1 MSAPE
6 SAAQRRFL
14 GARQTGRQSYLHR
27 LDWWL
32 LAAALILSVG
42 SSVFVWSASR
52 SDLAGD
58 DPQYFLN
65 RHLVNI
71 AIALI
76 LAFIVSRLDYRLLRA
91 YAPIFYA
98 LAIIGILLVYTQ
110 LGATIAGARAWI
122 QLPGGFTIQPSEF
135 AKVAI
140 ILILAVVL
148 AEKRDAEAEPRDR
161 DVALA
166 LGLAAIPIGL
176 VLLQNDT
183 GTVFIMCTIVVTM
196 VAVSGARTR
205 WVTGLLVGG
214 ITAAVV
220 AWQLGFVKDY
230 QIARLTSFVNPEE
243 VASTAAYNAN
253 QARIAIGGGGLWGRG
268 LFEGPQTQGNFVPV
282 NESDFI
288 FTVIG

>member
-98 LAIIGILLVYTQ
+98 LAIIGILLVYTP

-148 AEKRDAEAEPRDR
+148 AEKRDAEAEP
-161 DVALA
+161 
-166 LGLAAIPIGL
+166 AIAMWL
-176 VLLQNDT
+176 
-183 GTVFIMCTIVVTM
+183 
-196 VAVSGARTR
+196 
-205 WVTGLLVGG
+205 
-214 ITAAVV
+214 
-220 AWQLGFVKDY
+220 
-230 QIARLTSFVNPEE
+230 
-243 VASTAAYNAN
+243 
-253 QARIAIGGGGLWGRG
+253 
-268 LFEGPQTQGNFVPV
+268 
-282 NESDFI
+282 
-288 FTVIG
+288 